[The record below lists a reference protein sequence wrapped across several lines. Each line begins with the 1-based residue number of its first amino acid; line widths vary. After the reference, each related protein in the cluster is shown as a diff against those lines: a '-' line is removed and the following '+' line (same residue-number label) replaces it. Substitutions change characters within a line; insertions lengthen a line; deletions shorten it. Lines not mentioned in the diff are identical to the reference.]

1 MNDAQEPQEDRKRAE
16 KGEGTVYFDATKNT
30 FVAELSV
37 GRTRTGRR
45 KRLKGYGK
53 TETLARKSLAR
64 KLKDHEAGLDTSTS
78 YTVANAVNDWHKR
91 GQKAGE
97 ETRKRDRYVIDG
109 QIIPAIGGIKLKEL
123 TADDVDDMLIFYSK
137 THATS
142 TLKKIYSVLN
152 RAIKHAQ
159 RRDKVGRNVAA
170 LIEEIPE
177 GQPGRP
183 SKSMHYNQIHAVHDA
198 AEAEEDWTYPY
209 VVVSNTSGI
218 RTEEVRPLEWERTHA
233 NPVAGEMCTCDRVH
247 KETLPPH
254 IEVWRS
260 VRKGGDT
267 KTLKSRRTFAITK
280 IAAKALIVWKAA
292 QAAWRKQ
299 HGYKH
304 VGIRYVFGTRNDTVM
319 LARNVRRRYRTIVEK
334 AGLDPDE
341 WVPRETRHNFV
352 SMLSDLGASDDQIAD
367 EVGHKDTRTTRQVYR
382 HQLKPVITRGA
393 ELMDT
398 VFEVDDN

>member
-1 MNDAQEPQEDRKRAE
+1 MNDPQELQEDRKRAE

-30 FVAELSV
+30 YVAELSV

-53 TETLARKSLAR
+53 TEALAKKSLAA
-64 KLKDHEAGLDTSTS
+64 KVKDHEAGLDTSTS

-183 SKSMHYNQIHAVHDA
+183 SKSMTADQVKAVFKASEGTWFHA
-198 AEAEEDWTYPY
+198 YL
-209 VVVSNTSGI
+209 VVSNLTGI
-218 RTEEVRPLEWERTHA
+218 RTEEVRPLEWSRTHL
-233 NPVAGEMCTCDRVH
+233 NPIEDETCSCGKRH
-247 KETLPPH
+247 RETLPPH

-260 VRKGGDT
+260 VRKSGDT
-267 KTLKSRRTFAITK
+267 KTHKSRRTLALP
-280 IAAKALIVWKAA
+280 AMVVKALSEHRERDF
-292 QAAWRKQ
+292 AWREA
-299 HGYKH
+299 HDYNH
-304 VGIRYVFGTRNDTVM
+304 TNPPYVFGTRNDTVK
-319 LARNVRRRYRTIVEK
+319 LARNVRRFYRSVLTDAE
-334 AGLDPDE
+334 LNPDE
-341 WVPRETRHNFV
+341 WCPRETRHTFV
-352 SMLSDLGASDDQIAD
+352 SIMSDLGASDDMIAD
-367 EVGHKDTRTTRQVYR
+367 LVGHKDTRTTRQVYR
-382 HQLKPVITRGA
+382 HQLRPVITKGA
-393 ELMDT
+393 EMIEAA
-398 VFEVDDN
+398 FESNE